1 MKRWEERGWQEED
14 LNKLELGFLQEIF
27 KNLEGVSVDATIAYA
42 SYLNFVGANSDN
54 YPIYLKLIGMRNHW
68 VVDALI
74 GDNDPETFFS
84 HVQMNYFI
92 VKECFEAFKRAPR
105 GGIYPK
111 SLQVFLGMLQVTY
124 KNQLEGYRVYP
135 LTITDVNN
143 LGKHLNEESDQRDPL
158 NMIILTILDKVASLI
173 DPGRDEEDADI
184 VAVATQA
191 NNIRGKFLDFT
202 KSLKEAIPDLLLE
215 TSDYKTLEVKPTK

>member
-1 MKRWEERGWQEED
+1 MQRWEERGWQEED
-14 LNKLELGFLQEIF
+14 LDKLELAFLKDIF
-27 KNLEGVSVDATIAYA
+27 KIQQGVGVTATIAYA
-42 SYLNFVGANSDN
+42 KYLNFVGANSDN
-54 YPIYLKLIGMRNHW
+54 YPIFLKIIGMRNHW

-74 GDNDPETFFS
+74 GDNDPNTFFS

-92 VKECFEAFKRAPR
+92 IKECFEAFKIAPR

-111 SLQVFLGMLQVTY
+111 SLQVFLGLLQVTY

-143 LGKHLNEESDQRDPL
+143 LGKHLNEDTDQRDPM

-173 DPGRDEEDADI
+173 DPGRDEDDKEI
-184 VAVATQA
+184 IAVATQA

-202 KSLKEAIPDLLLE
+202 KGLKEAIPDLLLE
-215 TSDYKTLEVKPTK
+215 TSDYTITEVKPS

>member
-1 MKRWEERGWQEED
+1 MQRWEERGWQEED

-42 SYLNFVGANSDN
+42 SYLNFIGANSDN

-92 VKECFEAFKRAPR
+92 IKACFEAFKAAPR

-158 NMIILTILDKVASLI
+158 NMIILTILDKIASLI

-184 VAVATQA
+184 IAVATQA

-202 KSLKEAIPDLLLE
+202 KNLKEAIPELLLE

>member
-1 MKRWEERGWQEED
+1 MQRWEERGWQEED
-14 LNKLELGFLQEIF
+14 LDKLELTFLKDVFKLQE
-27 KNLEGVSVDATIAYA
+27 NHGVNATIAYA
-42 SYLNFVGANSDN
+42 KYLNFIGANSDN
-54 YPIYLKLIGMRNHW
+54 YPIYLKIIGMRNHW

-74 GDNDPETFFS
+74 GDNDPEAFFS

-92 VKECFEAFKRAPR
+92 IKECFEAFKIAPR

-111 SLQVFLGMLQVTY
+111 SLHVFLGMLQVTY

-143 LGKHLNEESDQRDPL
+143 LGKHLNEETDQRDPL
-158 NMIILTILDKVASLI
+158 NMIILTILDKIASLI
-173 DPGRDEEDADI
+173 DPGRPEDNKDI
-184 VAVATQA
+184 TAVATQA

-215 TSDYKTLEVKPTK
+215 TSDYAANEIKPS

>member
-1 MKRWEERGWQEED
+1 MQRWEERGWQEED
-14 LNKLELGFLQEIF
+14 LNKLELSFLKEIF
-27 KNLEGVSVDATIAYA
+27 KNSEGVSVGATVAYA
-42 SYLNFVGANSDN
+42 KYLNFIGANSDN

-74 GDNDPETFFS
+74 GDSDPETFFS

-92 VKECFEAFKRAPR
+92 LKECFEAFKEAPR

-111 SLQVFLGMLQVTY
+111 SLHTFLGILRVTY
-124 KNQLEGYRVYP
+124 ENQLEGYRVYP
-135 LTITDVNN
+135 LSITDVNN
-143 LGKHLNEESDQRDPL
+143 LGKHLNEEVDQRDPL

-173 DPGRDEEDADI
+173 DPGRPEENTELT
-184 VAVATQA
+184 AVATQA

-202 KSLKEAIPDLLLE
+202 KNLKEAIPDLLLE
-215 TSDYKTLEVKPTK
+215 TSDYTTSEVEPS

>member
-1 MKRWEERGWQEED
+1 MQRWEERGWQEED

-27 KNLEGVSVDATIAYA
+27 KNSESVSVDATIAYA

-54 YPIYLKLIGMRNHW
+54 YPIFLKIIGMSNHW
-68 VVDALI
+68 VVDAII
-74 GDNDPETFFS
+74 GDNDPATFFS

-92 VKECFEAFKRAPR
+92 IKACFEAFKAAPR
-105 GGIYPK
+105 GGLYPK
-111 SLQVFLGMLQVTY
+111 SLHVFLGMLQVTY

-143 LGKHLNEESDQRDPL
+143 LGKHLNEELDQRDPL

-184 VAVATQA
+184 IAVATQA

-202 KSLKEAIPDLLLE
+202 KNLAEAIPDLLLK

>member
-1 MKRWEERGWQEED
+1 MQRWEERGWQEED

-42 SYLNFVGANSDN
+42 SYLNFIGANSDN

-92 VKECFEAFKRAPR
+92 IKACFEAFKAAPR
-105 GGIYPK
+105 GGLYPK
-111 SLQVFLGMLQVTY
+111 SLNVFLGMLQVTY

-158 NMIILTILDKVASLI
+158 NMSILTILDKVASLI

-184 VAVATQA
+184 IAVATQA